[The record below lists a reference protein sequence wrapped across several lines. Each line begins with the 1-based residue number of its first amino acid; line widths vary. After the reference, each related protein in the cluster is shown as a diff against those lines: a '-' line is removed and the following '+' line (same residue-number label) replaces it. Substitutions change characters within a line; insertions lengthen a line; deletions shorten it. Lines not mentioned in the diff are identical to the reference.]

1 MTWHPT
7 PEGIYLLDRKVDIYD
22 TTLRDG
28 AQTEGVSF
36 STEDKLEVLRRLDE
50 FGIDFVEGGYPG
62 SNLKD
67 QAFFA
72 KARGLRLSTAKLVAF
87 GMTRKT
93 GIEAADDPNLRALV
107 DTGTEWVCIFG
118 KSWDMQV
125 EKALKVSQQENLRMI
140 ADSISFLRREGRKV
154 IYDAEHFFD
163 GYKGNQK
170 YCLKT
175 IQTAVDAGAERICL
189 CDTNGGTFPVEVG
202 EATRKVVAMINR
214 PVGIHAHNDCEL
226 AVANSLAA
234 VEAGADMVQ
243 GTINGLG
250 ERCGNANLC
259 SIMPD
264 LFLKRTARGSVKD
277 LSRLTA
283 LSAFVS
289 EIANISP
296 DPHLPFVGRSA
307 FAHKAGIHV
316 SAVMRDSRTYEHL
329 TPELVGNQRRILVSE
344 LAGNSSIVA
353 KAKELG
359 VDIGQGKD
367 ILEALKKLEAE
378 GFQFEAAEAS
388 LELLIRR
395 LRNEWAPPF
404 RLEGFRVFADVTGE
418 SMISEASVRVYDEN
432 GVLEHTAADG
442 NGPVN
447 ALDRAVRKALE
458 RFYPVLREVRLVDY
472 KVRVIDSKDATASK
486 VRVLIR
492 STDGKDAWN
501 TIGVSGNIIEA
512 SLMALLDSIEYKLM
526 KSGVRSG

>member
-1 MTWHPT
+1 
-7 PEGIYLLDRKVDIYD
+7 
-22 TTLRDG
+22 
-28 AQTEGVSF
+28 
-36 STEDKLEVLRRLDE
+36 
-50 FGIDFVEGGYPG
+50 
-62 SNLKD
+62 
-67 QAFFA
+67 
-72 KARGLRLSTAKLVAF
+72 
-87 GMTRKT
+87 
-93 GIEAADDPNLRALV
+93 
-107 DTGTEWVCIFG
+107 
-118 KSWDMQV
+118 
-125 EKALKVSQQENLRMI
+125 
-140 ADSISFLRREGRKV
+140 
-154 IYDAEHFFD
+154 
-163 GYKGNQK
+163 
-170 YCLKT
+170 
-175 IQTAVDAGAERICL
+175 
-189 CDTNGGTFPVEVG
+189 
-202 EATRKVVAMINR
+202 
-214 PVGIHAHNDCEL
+214 
-226 AVANSLAA
+226 
-234 VEAGADMVQ
+234 
-243 GTINGLG
+243 
-250 ERCGNANLC
+250 
-259 SIMPD
+259 
-264 LFLKRTARGSVKD
+264 
-277 LSRLTA
+277 
-283 LSAFVS
+283 
-289 EIANISP
+289 
-296 DPHLPFVGRSA
+296 
-307 FAHKAGIHV
+307 
-316 SAVMRDSRTYEHL
+316 MRDSRTYEHL

-512 SLMALLDSIEYKLM
+512 SIMALLDSIEYKLM